1 MKKVVTFGEIMMR
14 LTPPNLS
21 RIVQTRSFDVFYA
34 GSEANV
40 AIALANLGIPVEF
53 VTALPDNDLGDACI
67 NYLRQFGVKTDHIV
81 RTKHRLGIY
90 FVEMGA
96 VQRGNRVIYDRAN
109 SAFANLE
116 KGMIEWDEIFSDAQ
130 WFHFSGIS
138 PAVSKGGADV
148 CREAVEKAGDKGLKI
163 SVDLNY
169 RSKLWKWGKEPR
181 DVMTELVEHCDILIG
196 NEEDAEKIFGI
207 KAPGVDVEKGKLEA
221 ERYRY
226 VVDKLF
232 EMFPNLE
239 IVAITLRE
247 SLSAS
252 HNRWSGIISDKKNFF
267 KAETYDITH
276 IVDRVGAGD
285 AFSAGLIY
293 SILKGKEIKES
304 LDFAVALSCLKHT
317 LYGDACIVR
326 LEEVERL
333 IKGIT
338 SGRISR

>member
-14 LTPPNLS
+14 LTPPNFS

-148 CREAVEKAGDKGLKI
+148 CREAVEKARDKGLRI

-247 SLSAS
+247 SISAS
-252 HNRWSGIISDKKNFF
+252 HNRWSGVISDKKNFF

-293 SILKGKEIKES
+293 SILKG
-304 LDFAVALSCLKHT
+304 
-317 LYGDACIVR
+317 
-326 LEEVERL
+326 
-333 IKGIT
+333 
-338 SGRISR
+338 